1 MPNNKPTID
10 EQISKLMERFD
21 EVNDFYIEKIAK
33 QILTIGEM
41 NQSSINRVVIMAE
54 MNANMAE
61 ISARLAKALKQS
73 VQDLYKIY
81 QQAMQEA
88 YTDPRFARALTETPL
103 SDAAKG
109 RLRQYT
115 RAVNLQTAGTMQNLS
130 NTTASSAQYRQIVDK
145 AVLAVSSGLDS
156 YQTATRESIR
166 QLGYNGMQVVYESG
180 YHRRLDTAIRQ
191 NIIDGANQI
200 AQHGSDIMGEELG
213 FDAYEISAHARSA
226 PDHEPVQGRVFL
238 KEEFEKMQS
247 GEPFEDV
254 DGNHYD
260 GFRRPIGEWN
270 CMHLA
275 MSFSTEYSVRRY
287 TDEQLK
293 AWAEENAKG
302 CEIDGKHMTT
312 YQAVQLMRRIETQV
326 RREKDAANAAR
337 AAGDDQLR
345 EDCQKR
351 IDALSR
357 KYTQVAKTAG
367 ITPRRDRMSV
377 NGFKPV
383 KIKEEAKK

>member
-115 RAVNLQTAGTMQNLS
+115 RAVSLQTAGTMQNLS

-156 YQTATRESIR
+156 YQTATRE
-166 QLGYNGMQVVYESG
+166 Y
-180 YHRRLDTAIRQ
+180 
-191 NIIDGANQI
+191 
-200 AQHGSDIMGEELG
+200 
-213 FDAYEISAHARSA
+213 DAYDRS
-226 PDHEPVQGRVFL
+226 HR
-238 KEEFEKMQS
+238 
-247 GEPFEDV
+247 
-254 DGNHYD
+254 
-260 GFRRPIGEWN
+260 
-270 CMHLA
+270 
-275 MSFSTEYSVRRY
+275 
-287 TDEQLK
+287 
-293 AWAEENAKG
+293 
-302 CEIDGKHMTT
+302 
-312 YQAVQLMRRIETQV
+312 
-326 RREKDAANAAR
+326 
-337 AAGDDQLR
+337 
-345 EDCQKR
+345 
-351 IDALSR
+351 
-357 KYTQVAKTAG
+357 
-367 ITPRRDRMSV
+367 
-377 NGFKPV
+377 
-383 KIKEEAKK
+383 EEARLGRHVSFLADPAEYYRWSESDCTARIRYHGRGAGL

>member
-115 RAVNLQTAGTMQNLS
+115 RAVSLQTAGTMQNLS

-367 ITPRRDRMSV
+367 ITPALSR
-377 NGFKPV
+377 
-383 KIKEEAKK
+383 

>member
-115 RAVNLQTAGTMQNLS
+115 RAVSLQTAGTMQNLS

-166 QLGYNGMQVVYESG
+166 QLGYNGMQVVYESLIPRSG
-180 YHRRLDTAIRQ
+180 RILSMERIRLHSTDP
-191 NIIDGANQI
+191 
-200 AQHGSDIMGEELG
+200 
-213 FDAYEISAHARSA
+213 ISWARS
-226 PDHEPVQGRVFL
+226 
-238 KEEFEKMQS
+238 
-247 GEPFEDV
+247 
-254 DGNHYD
+254 
-260 GFRRPIGEWN
+260 
-270 CMHLA
+270 
-275 MSFSTEYSVRRY
+275 
-287 TDEQLK
+287 
-293 AWAEENAKG
+293 WAL
-302 CEIDGKHMTT
+302 M
-312 YQAVQLMRRIETQV
+312 LMRYPPMREVHRIMNRSRGACSSKKSS
-326 RREKDAANAAR
+326 RRCR
-337 AAGDDQLR
+337 AVNR
-345 EDCQKR
+345 
-351 IDALSR
+351 SR
-357 KYTQVAKTAG
+357 T
-367 ITPRRDRMSV
+367 
-377 NGFKPV
+377 
-383 KIKEEAKK
+383 